1 MLSSRNVLL
10 SFMIC
15 HKFVKARQQ
24 ICDFHLIIRIRTST
38 SSGLAAGKQ
47 TLRNMAGKPKL
58 YYFNGRGRMESIR
71 WLLAA
76 AGVEFEEQLIETKE
90 YLEKLKH
97 GGDLL
102 FQQVPMVEMD
112 GMKMVQSRA
121 ILNYIAAKY
130 NLSGKDVKQRA
141 WIDMY
146 CEGAMDLNELIM
158 MLPFKP
164 ADSKEKEFANIIEK
178 ATTRYFPVFEKVLKD
193 HGQNYLVGNQLS
205 RADIQ
210 LLETILMAEELKAD
224 ILSKFPLLKAFKE
237 RISNIPTVKKF
248 LQPGSP
254 RKPPTDEKTVEKTR
268 KIFA

>member
-1 MLSSRNVLL
+1 
-10 SFMIC
+10 
-15 HKFVKARQQ
+15 
-24 ICDFHLIIRIRTST
+24 
-38 SSGLAAGKQ
+38 
-47 TLRNMAGKPKL
+47 MAGKPKL

-146 CEGAMDLNELIM
+146 CEGTMDLNELIM
-158 MLPFKP
+158 MLPSSQLTARRRSLQTLLKKP
-164 ADSKEKEFANIIEK
+164 PPDTSQSLK
-178 ATTRYFPVFEKVLKD
+178 RY
-193 HGQNYLVGNQLS
+193 G
-205 RADIQ
+205 
-210 LLETILMAEELKAD
+210 AEETYKPFNRTKSPM
-224 ILSKFPLLKAFKE
+224 LSWSWQLVMLIGLLGSSE
-237 RISNIPTVKKF
+237 IIF
-248 LQPGSP
+248 LLLVFS
-254 RKPPTDEKTVEKTR
+254 KLLS
-268 KIFA
+268 